1 MKLSKKKNKR
11 SDIKSKIIKRQTD
24 EIDGLKQQIS
34 ELEIDCDKKD
44 EIINSIDT
52 MREDFSDVINELKE
66 KEKEYND
73 LINDLIKMRKVMNQ
87 EFFKGRWKLVRLLI
101 K

>member
-1 MKLSKKKNKR
+1 MKLSKKNKR
-11 SDIKSKIIKRQTD
+11 NDIKTKIIKRQID

-44 EIINSIDT
+44 EIINSIET
-52 MREDFSDVINELKE
+52 MREDFASVIDELKE
-66 KEKEYND
+66 QEKEYNMLIDD
-73 LINDLIKMRKVMNQ
+73 LMKMRNVMNQ

>member
-1 MKLSKKKNKR
+1 MKLSKKNKR
-11 SDIKSKIIKRQTD
+11 NDIKTKIIKRQID

-34 ELEIDCDKKD
+34 ELEIDCNEKD
-44 EIINSIDT
+44 EIINSIET
-52 MREDFSDVINELKE
+52 MREDFASVIDELKE
-66 KEKEYND
+66 QEKEYNMLIDD
-73 LINDLIKMRKVMNQ
+73 LMKMRTVMNK